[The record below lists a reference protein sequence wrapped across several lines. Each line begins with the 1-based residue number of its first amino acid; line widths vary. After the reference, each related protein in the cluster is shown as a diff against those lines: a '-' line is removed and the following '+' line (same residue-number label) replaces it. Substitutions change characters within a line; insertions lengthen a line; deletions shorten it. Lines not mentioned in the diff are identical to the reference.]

1 MFGLNFIS
9 FFSFLLTVYFIFLI
23 FFRKD
28 FGLDKNNLFLI
39 LLIYSYFS
47 IATFI
52 LNFTFLNE
60 GYKVS
65 YFILFLIYIF
75 LNFFLFFYYFEN
87 YFKKGIIKVLYPVII
102 FLFTTIV
109 YIFLPV
115 FVQTDSP
122 MKISFVEKFFCDL
135 KNFGIYFSI
144 LWAILLFFSFFQK
157 RLFFLFL
164 SLVNFLFFIFIFLD
178 SLEKFSLDK
187 IIILNFSLVL
197 LLSPIFLVLDFFK
210 IKNRKLFL
218 DYDPQDVLNN
228 FNFGIVIVKPDGRVH
243 TNRYLSEIFELE
255 STTPEKWFYDNKDI
269 LLKIEDNN
277 FLNEDFIVGKNT
289 YNFIIEKIKKTD
301 LLNRFELYIIFNYNN
316 VKILEKLSKEYTN
329 FVFNT
334 LTDRIYQYNIQNQY
348 KRMYDFLKGF
358 AHNSFSMISVI
369 KTGFDYI
376 LDNIDDFEKFVYTTK
391 KNVSLKD
398 YFINR
403 INLMQKTLNL
413 TIVGLQKLMESF
425 KILNNKIKYEYDEG
439 KSNFSI
445 NDFIDQEIFF
455 YITNTEYK
463 YTINIEKK
471 LEENLRDVVFE
482 YRVLSTIFHNILK
495 FVINEMA
502 TVHIKRIIVQTYER
516 SGKIIIRVESS
527 AKDFQKDKMD
537 EILNRSSYIAD
548 DRYASLINAY
558 LLIKSS
564 GSKLRM
570 VDSDFLIFEI
580 ELNE

>member
-9 FFSFLLTVYFIFLI
+9 FFSFLLNVYFVFFI

-28 FGLDKNNLFLI
+28 IGLDKNNLFLI

-115 FVQTDSP
+115 FIQVGSP
-122 MKISFVEKFFCDL
+122 MKISFVEKFFYDL
-135 KNFGIYFSI
+135 KNFCIYFSI
-144 LWAILLFFSFFQK
+144 LWSILLLFSFFQK

-164 SLVNFLFFIFIFLD
+164 SLVNFLFFIFIFFD
-178 SLEKFSLDK
+178 ISHKF
-187 IIILNFSLVL
+187 IILNFSLLFV
-197 LLSPIFLVLDFFK
+197 LSPIFLILDFFK

-218 DYDPQDVLNN
+218 DYNPQDVLNT
-228 FNFGIVIVKPDGRVH
+228 FNFGIVVVKPDGRVH
-243 TNRYLSEIFELE
+243 TNRYLSEIFEFE

-269 LLKIEDNN
+269 LLKLEDNN
-277 FLNEDFIVGKNT
+277 FFIKEFIVGKNT

-301 LLNRFELYIIFNYNN
+301 LLNRFELYVIFNYNN

-334 LTDRIYQYNIQNQY
+334 LTDRIYHYNIQNQY

-369 KTGFDYI
+369 KAGFDYI
-376 LDNIDDFEKFVYTTK
+376 LDNIDDFEKFVHTSK

-398 YFINR
+398 YFIDK

-425 KILNNKIKYEYDEG
+425 KILNNKIKYEYDAG

-445 NDFIDQEIFF
+445 NDFVDQEIFF

-471 LEENLRDVVFE
+471 LEESLRDVVFE

-502 TVHIKRIIVQTYER
+502 TVHIKRIIVQTYEKD
-516 SGKIIIRVESS
+516 GKIIIRVESS
-527 AKDFQKDKMD
+527 AKDFQKDKID

-548 DRYASLINAY
+548 DRYVSLINAY

-564 GSKLRM
+564 GSNLRM